1 MQIEL
6 PVGQQADKK
15 MVPGLASNHLQMIL
29 IQWERGRVLLIGN
42 VTELSA
48 AGSHAVLIE
57 VRFPLISTE
66 LVGGAHGFFTIVG
79 RFSATYN
86 QIA

>member
-1 MQIEL
+1 
-6 PVGQQADKK
+6 
-15 MVPGLASNHLQMIL
+15 MVPGFASNHLQMIH
-29 IQWERGRVLLIGN
+29 IQNWGKGRVLLIGN

-48 AGSHAVLIE
+48 AGSHAVLME

-66 LVGGAHGFFTIVG
+66 LVGGAHGLFTIVG
-79 RFSATYN
+79 RFSAAYN